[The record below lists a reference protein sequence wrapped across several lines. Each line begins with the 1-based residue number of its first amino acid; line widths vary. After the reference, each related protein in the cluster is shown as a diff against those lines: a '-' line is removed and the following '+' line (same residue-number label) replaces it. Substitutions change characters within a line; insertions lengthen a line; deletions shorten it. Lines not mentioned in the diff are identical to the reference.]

1 MIQRVLISVLA
12 LQFALFSCSN
22 PSDPT
27 FEADTTIEGEFEYDF
42 GEVLAGEVVKA
53 RFEIKNTGDA
63 PLQIISAKAS
73 CGCTVADH
81 TKEAV
86 EPGATAW
93 VEADVNTTG
102 MNGMIQKSV
111 TISTNTQPTSTTL
124 LIKGKV
130 L

>member
-1 MIQRVLISVLA
+1 MIYRVFFVLFVAQLA
-12 LQFALFSCSN
+12 LYSCSN
-22 PSDPT
+22 PSDPS
-27 FEADTTIEGEFEYDF
+27 FEADTTIEGDFEYNF
-42 GEVLAGEVVKA
+42 GEVMAGEVVKA

-63 PLQIISAKAS
+63 PLQILNAKAS

-86 EPGATAW
+86 EPGGIAW

-102 MNGMIQKSV
+102 MNGLIQKSV

-124 LIKGKV
+124 LISGKV